1 MSDAQKRMTGVLRVH
16 QYNGAAEGTL
26 GARSEF
32 CTCGWSGPG
41 EQVHEAHQAA
51 EIDKALG
58 GLTRETVDKP
68 EFRETG
74 EMVRSPLID
83 GPEFVPE
90 KRLHFIPSE
99 RWVTDWR
106 EVQS

>member
-1 MSDAQKRMTGVLRVH
+1 MSDAQKIMADVLRVH

-51 EIDKALG
+51 EIDRAVG
-58 GLTRETVDKP
+58 GLHRSTQP
-68 EFRETG
+68 EY
-74 EMVRSPLID
+74 P
-83 GPEFVPE
+83 
-90 KRLHFIPSE
+90 E
-99 RWVTDWR
+99 RWEAGEKVCDAGRLVSRWVSDW
-106 EVQS
+106 VFL